1 MNLPYYTLDDVN
13 KLKVALLKDCAPYS
27 RTDLLATL
35 LAELDVKLKLS
46 TYEVEAVPELKGAS
60 PDDDA
65 EDAILLHKWINSAK
79 TKIPRSVLS
88 DERLWAA
95 LCHTAFAD
103 YTVRRWGTEPV
114 PAPEGDGELHADGNG
129 VPEGYGR
136 ISIRFFIKGSSQRG
150 VVRNG
155 LARLYWAGALSCKED
170 DYSLTKEM
178 FRKQDIHQNLIERSM
193 CTDSELVQGMLRKFQ
208 PLSVDALTKKRIQ
221 LVSKLVNG
229 AGGTRTLDIV
239 SAEDLVDSFRAAFP
253 GT

>member
-13 KLKVALLKDCAPYS
+13 KLKAALLRDCAPYS
-27 RTDLLATL
+27 RTDLLAAL
-35 LAELDVKLKLS
+35 LAESGVKMKLS
-46 TYEVEAVPELKGAS
+46 TYEVEAAPELKGAGS
-60 PDDDA
+60 DDDA
-65 EDAILLHKWINSAK
+65 EDAILLHKWIKSAK
-79 TKIPRSVLS
+79 VSIPRSVLS

-95 LCHTAFAD
+95 LCHTTFAD
-103 YTVRRWGTEPV
+103 YMIRRWGTEPA
-114 PAPEGDGELHADGNG
+114 PTPEGDGEAEAEGNG

-155 LARLYWAGALSCKED
+155 LARLYWAGALSCNEG

-193 CTDSELVQGMLRKFQ
+193 CTDAELVQGMLRKFQ
-208 PLSVDALTKKRIQ
+208 PLSMDALTKKRIQ

-229 AGGTRTLDIV
+229 SGGTRTLDIV
-239 SAEDLVDSFRAAFP
+239 SAEDLVDSFQAAFSSK
-253 GT
+253 